1 MPEGNIAAEQHRK
14 RERKVV
20 HGEHR
25 TPDYVER
32 QGKPGERAI
41 TKRPHQQAI
50 KSSKDFQGSEGREK
64 LDELRVGE
72 AVAVETDEGLLVV
85 SEVLDRKF
93 DQLDISEHEAKK
105 LLKMW
110 REGRMDDPDYDSD
123 DPDWEEEFGDWL
135 DDLASE
141 TEEENSGGVSE
152 SLTQQKGK
160 IKRVG
165 SGGFED

>member
-105 LLKMW
+105 LLKCG
-110 REGRMDDPDYDSD
+110 GRGGWMTRTMIQMTPIGKKNLVIG
-123 DPDWEEEFGDWL
+123 WMTWL
-135 DDLASE
+135 AKQRRRILAE
-141 TEEENSGGVSE
+141 
-152 SLTQQKGK
+152 
-160 IKRVG
+160 
-165 SGGFED
+165 